1 MLKVKPS
8 RRVHRARPPG
18 WWASRTS
25 TRAPHCRG
33 TPRRRQTGQTG
44 THHDHIRI
52 GSHASFDAGETA
64 VVTTSL
70 VGGLRGSQAQ
80 NLHVNVKVG

>member
-8 RRVHRARPPG
+8 RCAERARPPG

-25 TRAPHCRG
+25 TRSRTAAA
-33 TPRRRQTGQTG
+33 PRRSQTGQTG

-52 GSHASFDAGETA
+52 GSHASFDAGP
-64 VVTTSL
+64 VVIVTTSL
-70 VGGLRGSQAQ
+70 VGGLRGELGTKTSR
-80 NLHVNVKVG
+80 KR